1 MRSSACLDHV
11 TIVSDDFESNQPFY
25 HALLTAIGLVP
36 TADFQDPEEDTD
48 DSGTVAAVGYAD
60 PDGQPVLWLA
70 AGLVTT
76 STAHVALRVVDRAQV
91 DSAFSA
97 AVAAGG
103 RVVQA
108 PREWESA
115 HLNYFGCQLSDHS
128 GNIIEV
134 LFRQL

>member
-1 MRSSACLDHV
+1 MPSSASLDHV
-11 TIVSDDFESNQPFY
+11 TIVSDDFETNQPFY

-36 TADFQDPEEDTD
+36 TADFQDPEEDPD

-60 PDGQPVLWLA
+60 PDGRPVLWLV
-70 AGLVTT
+70 AGLVSTV
-76 STAHVALRVVDRAQV
+76 TAHVALRVVDRAQV
-91 DSAFSA
+91 ATAFSA

-103 RVVQA
+103 RVIQT

-115 HLNYFGCQLSDHS
+115 HLDYFGCQLADHS

-134 LFRQL
+134 LFREL